1 MKNNPRQL
9 HLQYYNFDDNIKVS
23 VILRYSKAL
32 KEWEFTAWK
41 CQHCGSS
48 LKLAATVV
56 KHPITCK
63 QLNTT
68 KKKKT
73 NE

>member
-9 HLQYYNFDDNIKVS
+9 HLQYHNFDDNIKVS
-23 VILRYSKAL
+23 VILRYSKTL
-32 KEWEFTAWK
+32 NEWEFSTWK

-48 LKLAATVV
+48 LKFAATVV

-63 QLNTT
+63 QLNTI
-68 KKKKT
+68 KKKRKA
-73 NE
+73 